1 MKDADAE
8 ARPGRL
14 HRLGLLGLILCL
26 PLLAGCV
33 AIAAGGAAAAGAATG
48 VAYYE
53 GDLQTNLGHP
63 TADVNDAVL
72 AAAED
77 LQLGL
82 VRAKG
87 DAFSGTFRYRDAR
100 GTNVRMST
108 KSLGSQTTRLR
119 IRVGIFGNENLSL
132 QILEAIRGRL
142 PQRSPSQ

>member
-1 MKDADAE
+1 MKGTDSH
-8 ARPGRL
+8 ARRWSL
-14 HRLGLLGLILCL
+14 HGLGPWAFLLCL

-33 AIAAGGAAAAGAATG
+33 AVAAGGAAAAGAATG

-53 GDLQTNLGHP
+53 GDLRTNLGTP

-72 AAAED
+72 AAADD
-77 LQLGL
+77 LGLGL

-100 GTNVRMST
+100 GTTIRMST
-108 KSLGSQTTRLR
+108 RSLGSRTTRLQ

-132 QILEAIRGRL
+132 QILEAIRKRL
-142 PQRSPSQ
+142 PRD